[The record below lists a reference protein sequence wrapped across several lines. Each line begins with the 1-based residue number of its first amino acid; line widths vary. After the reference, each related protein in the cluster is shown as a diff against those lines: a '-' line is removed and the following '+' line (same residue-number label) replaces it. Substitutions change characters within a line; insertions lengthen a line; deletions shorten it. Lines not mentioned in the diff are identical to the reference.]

1 MKKYILFL
9 FYILA
14 MNVHC
19 QDISFAL
26 DSIHKSSGTDHDKL
40 EIYYELLDSYKEQKN
55 YTQLGY
61 DAHLLAKWILR
72 EKDRPLAIK
81 IVKMAYEARE
91 KANPPD
97 PELLKRSYYNYA
109 NYNKYSGNIT
119 EALEYFK
126 KVIKVSKTDY
136 LKGRA
141 NAIIG
146 ECYESLDDLYK
157 SIEYQLKAFEYF
169 KKNKNEKYIISN
181 HISIAIT
188 YTKIRNE
195 IGTKKAVQHLLIA
208 DSIIKNGKKPNV
220 LKLYYIYNNLA
231 NLYQKGSGII
241 DVEKGFDYYTKA
253 LEIINNEKVMSE
265 MQFIHYNI
273 GISYIGIDSILSRQH
288 LNQAL
293 LHTTKDDA
301 YLANIYTGFGYNAKQ
316 NKEFLEAQE
325 YFRKSFSLFFNTKIP
340 DIYWLPKTEHISV
353 LEDKAYFLELLKRKM
368 HTWILMGKKENSL
381 KYYQQAIR
389 TAYTCNTLIDHI
401 LKENIS
407 QESKLLWRSLASEI
421 YIIALYA
428 CNANNN
434 LKDAFYF
441 MEKSKVL
448 LLMQDVS
455 KTKINIPD
463 SVLGREYFL
472 KNKII
477 NLQNELITTKE
488 NKKDSILSLV
498 LDRKTKLQA
507 YKDSLA
513 TYYPEYF
520 TSTKL
525 PAIIS
530 LEDVT
535 LPNDEIV
542 VQYSMAERVYGVAP
556 ETYGMLLS
564 NDKKKLFKIDSLKK
578 FEKNIYKLRQQLNK
592 PFNTS
597 KEIQEYKKLSNIV
610 YESLF
615 PKEIR
620 SYIKNKKVTII
631 ADHILNYFPFEAL
644 ITDIE
649 KNTYLIEETE
659 INYEYSLSFKKQ
671 NNSFIR
677 KPSKDFLG
685 VAPVEFP
692 DKLINLPKS
701 LEEISYANS
710 YYDGELLSLDK
721 ATKEN
726 FKKEIDKYKI
736 VHLATH
742 ADASDSLNPWIAF
755 RDKKLYHLE
764 LNTLKNNADLVV
776 LSACNTS
783 LGEVRRGEG
792 IMSLARGFFK
802 SGAKSVIPSLWS
814 TNDKTTAIITSDFYK
829 NLSEGQT
836 KSAALRT
843 AKLNYLHNNTDAEA
857 SPHYWASLV
866 LIGDSGTLL
875 PQYNNL
881 LFLWI
886 GLGVILVILLG
897 YFVSKKLR

>member
-1 MKKYILFL
+1 
-9 FYILA
+9 

-19 QDISFAL
+19 QDISFTL
-26 DSIHKSSGTDHDKL
+26 DSIHNSPGTDHDKL
-40 EIYYELLDSYKEQKN
+40 DMYYKLLDSYSEQKN
-55 YTQLGY
+55 HTQLGY
-61 DAHLLAKWILR
+61 DAHLLAKWMLR
-72 EKDRPLAIK
+72 ENDRPLAIK

-91 KANPPD
+91 KANPYD

-109 NYNKYSGNIT
+109 NYNKNYGNIIKSI
-119 EALEYFK
+119 EYFE
-126 KVIKVSKTDY
+126 KVIEVSTTDY

-141 NAIIG
+141 NALIG
-146 ECYESLDDLYK
+146 KCYEILDDLYK
-157 SIEYQLKAFEYF
+157 SIEYQSKAFEYF
-169 KKNKNEKYIISN
+169 SKNKKLNYTISN

-188 YTKIRNE
+188 YTNIRNE
-195 IGTKKAVQHLLIA
+195 ISNKKAIHHLLIA
-208 DSIIKNGKKPNV
+208 ESLIKKSKKPNL
-220 LKLYYIYNNLA
+220 LKLSNVYNNLA
-231 NLYQKGSGII
+231 NLYQKGAGTVDIK
-241 DVEKGFDYYTKA
+241 KGFDYYDKA
-253 LEIINNEKVMSE
+253 LEVLKKNNLLSE
-265 MQFIHYNI
+265 LPFIHHNI
-273 GISYIGIDSILSRQH
+273 GISYIGVDSILSRHH
-288 LNQAL
+288 LDQAL
-293 LHTTKDDA
+293 LYIPKDDP
-301 YLANIYTGFGYNAKQ
+301 YLANIYAGFGYDEKQ
-316 NKEFLEAQE
+316 NGEYTEAQE
-325 YFRKSFSLFFNTKIP
+325 YFRKSFSLFFNKEIP
-340 DIYWLPKTEHISV
+340 NSHWLPQKDQMSV
-353 LEDKAYFLELLKRKM
+353 LDDKAYFLELLKRKM
-368 HTWILMGKKENSL
+368 HTWILMGKRDHNLE
-381 KYYQQAIR
+381 YYQQAIH
-389 TAYTCNTLIDHI
+389 TAYTCNDLIDYL
-401 LKENIS
+401 LKEDIS
-407 QESKLLWRSLASEI
+407 HESKLFWRSLASEI
-421 YIIALYA
+421 YIIALDACYA
-428 CNANNN
+428 SNN
-434 LKDAFYF
+434 LEDAFFF
-441 MEKSKVL
+441 MEKSKAL

-455 KTKINIPD
+455 KTKIDIPD
-463 SVLGREYFL
+463 SILGREYFL

-477 NLQNELITTKE
+477 NLQNTLINTKE
-488 NKKDSILSLV
+488 SKKDSISSLL

-513 TYYPEYF
+513 PYYPEYF
-520 TSTKL
+520 TSTEL
-525 PAIIS
+525 PTIIS

-535 LPNDEIV
+535 LPNNEII

-556 ETYGMLLS
+556 EAYGMLLS
-564 NDKKKLFKIDSLKK
+564 KDKKKLFKIDSLKK

-597 KEIQEYKKLSNIV
+597 KEIEEYKKLSNTV
-610 YESLF
+610 YNSLF
-615 PKEIR
+615 PREIR
-620 SYIKNKKVTII
+620 NDIKNKKLTII
-631 ADHILNYFPFEAL
+631 GDHILNYFPFEAL
-644 ITDIE
+644 IIDVE
-649 KNTYLIEETE
+649 KNLYLIEETE
-659 INYEYSLSFKKQ
+659 ITYEYSLSFKKQ

-692 DKLINLPKS
+692 DKLISLSKS

-792 IMSLARGFFK
+792 VLSLARGFFK

-814 TNDKTTAIITSDFYK
+814 TNDKTTAKITSDFYK

-836 KSAALRT
+836 KSAALRN
-843 AKLNYLHNNTDAEA
+843 AKLNYLRNNTDAEA

-875 PQYNNL
+875 PRANNL